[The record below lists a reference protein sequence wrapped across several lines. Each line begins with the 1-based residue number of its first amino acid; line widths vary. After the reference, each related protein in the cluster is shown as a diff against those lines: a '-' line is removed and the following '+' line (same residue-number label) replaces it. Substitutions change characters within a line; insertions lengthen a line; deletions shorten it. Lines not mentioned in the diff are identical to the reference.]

1 MKRRLLAVFVACVM
15 LIAVLC
21 APLSASAAYPLPQDK
36 HIYARSALV
45 VFMGT
50 DVSADMVMFE
60 QNADEHL
67 SPAGLTRILV
77 GLYACKVLE
86 DQNMDPDVAT
96 GTFTKSLKDGLSE
109 AGVRDLYTVSMKEGD
124 VWTVTDLLNIA
135 MLQTAADA
143 VTTLVVT
150 LAGSQEA
157 YVNGMNDMLTEIGC
171 TDTHFTN
178 VYGLDDPEQYTTAR
192 DMYRILRYA
201 SINYSQL
208 TDILGQSEYT
218 VHPVNGEVDSW
229 PATNEML
236 RASSAF
242 YYSPI
247 VYGRSGYTDSL
258 GQSCASVCRDDGY
271 EYMTVVL
278 GCEGG
283 QDEEGEDIEG
293 EAFTDTMTLCRWVY
307 NAFSYKTVV
316 SKSQPI
322 SRTKVRLAW
331 STDSVALVA
340 ARDLEGMLRN
350 ETDVN
355 TLRYDIVLNDEAVT
369 APVEQG
375 QVCGTAKIYDGEEL
389 IGEVGLCAAEYIPRS
404 QLLFVLNGIWTVL
417 TSPVML
423 IILALGA
430 ALFIGYLAI
439 GFAHSRARRK
449 NKQKKVKRYR

>member
-1 MKRRLLAVFVACVM
+1 MRRRLFAVVVAVLLLA
-15 LIAVLC
+15 AVLC
-21 APLSASAAYPLPQDK
+21 APLATSAAYPLPQDK
-36 HIYARSALV
+36 RIYARSAILV
-45 VFMGT
+45 YMGT

-67 SPAGLTRILV
+67 APAGLTRILV

-86 DQNMDPDVAT
+86 DQDMDPDTAT
-96 GTFTKSLKDGLSE
+96 GTFTKTLKDSISE
-109 AGVRDLYTVSMKEGD
+109 SDVRDLYTVKMQEGD
-124 VWTVTDLLNIA
+124 VWTVTDLLNIS

-143 VTTLVVT
+143 VTTLAVT
-150 LAGSQEA
+150 LAGSREA
-157 YVNGMNDMLTEIGC
+157 YVNGMNAMLSEIGC

-208 TDILGQSEYT
+208 TDILSQSEYT
-218 VHPVNGEVDSW
+218 VHPVKGEVDSW

-236 RASSAF
+236 RSSSPF

-247 VYGRSGYTDSL
+247 VYGRSGYTDSI
-258 GQSCASVCRDDGY
+258 GQSSASVCRDDGY
-271 EYMTVVL
+271 EYMTVVM
-278 GCEGG
+278 GCDGG

-316 SKSQPI
+316 SKNQPVT
-322 SRTKVRLAW
+322 RTKVRLAW

-355 TLRYDIVLNDEAVT
+355 ALRYDITLNDDAVT
-369 APVEQG
+369 APVDQG
-375 QVCGTAKIYDGEEL
+375 EICGMAKIYDGEEL
-389 IGEVGLCAAEYIPRS
+389 IGEIGLCAAEYIPRS
-404 QLLFVLNGIWTVL
+404 QLLFVINGIWTIL

-423 IILALGA
+423 ILFALGA
-430 ALFIGYLAI
+430 ALFIGYIVI
-439 GFAHSRARRK
+439 GYAHTRSRRK
-449 NKQKKVKRYR
+449 KKHKKVKRYR